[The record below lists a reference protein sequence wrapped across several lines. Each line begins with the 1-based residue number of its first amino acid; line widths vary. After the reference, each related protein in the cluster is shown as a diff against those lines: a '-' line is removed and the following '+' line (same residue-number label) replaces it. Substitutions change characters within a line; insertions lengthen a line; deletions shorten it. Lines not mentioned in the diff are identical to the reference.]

1 MSEFALTLVL
11 ILAWAYLLG
20 STVAALRFARRRIAA
35 LAAQPPVSVLK
46 PLHGAEPGLYENLRS
61 FADQDY
67 PAVQLVLGVR
77 DPGDSALPIARALI
91 RARPGRGII
100 ADGKA

>member
-1 MSEFALTLVL
+1 MTEFTIALVL
-11 ILAWAYLLG
+11 ILAWAYLIG

-35 LAAQPPVSVLK
+35 SAAQSPVSMLK

-67 PAVQLVLGVR
+67 PQAQVVLGVR
-77 DPGDSALPIARALI
+77 HSTTRHCRSPGP
-91 RARPGRGII
+91 
-100 ADGKA
+100 